1 MAVRCC
7 RRRAPHDVDVV
18 VDGST
23 ISRRRLNLHNTHSER
38 EEEEGHPFCIRETS
52 PEKRDR
58 ESGCCQNFHL
68 GVLNDIEDGGNGKL
82 DAVGGTYL
90 SEEKT

>member
-38 EEEEGHPFCIRETS
+38 KEEEGHPFCIRETS

-58 ESGCCQNFHL
+58 ESGCRQNFHL
-68 GVLNDIEDGGNGKL
+68 VCDLEAGDGQVAYRDEL
-82 DAVGGTYL
+82 
-90 SEEKT
+90 